1 MGKHKQP
8 GFPCRGGF
16 IVPMSDKSE
25 PNQIQVLKFLIPR
38 EFVRSADVFGLEIL

>member
-1 MGKHKQP
+1 MRKHKQP
-8 GFPCRGGF
+8 GFPCRGGS
-16 IVPMSDKSE
+16 MSDLSE